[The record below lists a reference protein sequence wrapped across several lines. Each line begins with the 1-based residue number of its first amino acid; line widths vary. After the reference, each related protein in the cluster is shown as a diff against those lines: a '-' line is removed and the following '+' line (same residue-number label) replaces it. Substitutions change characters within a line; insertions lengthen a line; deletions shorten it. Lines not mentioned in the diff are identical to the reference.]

1 MNFNNLFLKICLLFC
16 CFSMLQ
22 GLYAQVGIGTNAP
35 EASAV
40 LDLSSTT
47 QGFLPPRMTF
57 TQMTAISTPTLGLMV
72 YCTDCEPQGLYY
84 YDGSYFLNSNRGS
97 ISGSL
102 DLFDGSTLVHNG
114 GNLSPT
120 ATYFESDGITTS
132 IDFSGWT
139 GAVPHNPISFS
150 STGHLGYTA
159 TLTSFNVSRVVGVLE
174 NGTTIPDSQLSAS
187 TTFGG
192 FSASDARLNRI
203 GQNWAAGTVNTSQW
217 FQVDLGQTE
226 TVIGVATQGRHNS
239 VQRIETYR
247 IQYSNDGSNFT
258 DYDGGALLT
267 GNTDTNTIVRNDF
280 NPTFTARYVRFLPQS
295 WNAHIS
301 ARFEVY
307 ILPPP
312 SSSNDGIATFQI
324 TGRPYSSSSLDPTF
338 NVSIGGQ
345 PLSFTRT
352 MQTLV
357 EQAAG
362 LESGA
367 IADSQLS
374 ASTEFSTNHAAIQ
387 GRLNSTAG
395 NNWAAM
401 TIDTSQYFQVDLG
414 QVETVSAV
422 ATQGGHN
429 AAQWITSYIIQYS
442 NDGINFT
449 NYNGG
454 AVLTANT
461 DQSTIVKNDFSPT
474 FNARYV
480 RFNPQTH
487 QGHITGRFE
496 VYILR

>member
-1 MNFNNLFLKICLLFC
+1 MF
-16 CFSMLQ
+16 Q

-84 YDGSYFLNSNRGS
+84 YDGSYFLNSNRGAV
-97 ISGSL
+97 SGSL

-159 TLTSFNVSRVVGVLE
+159 TLTGLNVSGVGVLE
-174 NGTTIPDSQLSAS
+174 DGTTIPDSQLSAS

-192 FSASDARLNRI
+192 FRASDARLNRT
-203 GQNWAAGTVNTSQW
+203 GLNWAAGTVNTSQW

-226 TVIGVATQGRHNS
+226 TVVGVATQGRHNTA
-239 VQRIETYR
+239 QRIETYR

-267 GNTDTNTIVRNDF
+267 GNTDANTIVRNDF

-295 WNAHIS
+295 WNSHLS

-324 TGRPYSSSSLDPTF
+324 TGRPDSSSSLDPTF

-362 LESGA
+362 LESGVIPDA
-367 IADSQLS
+367 QLS
-374 ASTEFSTNHAAIQ
+374 ASSFLTGFEVPR
-387 GRLNSTAG
+387 GRLNTTGNSWTHIESTDP
-395 NNWAAM
+395 NP
-401 TIDTSQYFQVDLG
+401 YYQVDLG
-414 QVETVSAV
+414 QVETISAV
-422 ATQGGHN
+422 ATQGRNSHP
-429 AAQWITSYIIQYS
+429 QWVTSYSIQYS
-442 NDGINFT
+442 NDGMNFT
-449 NYNGG
+449 DYNGG
-454 AVLTANT
+454 SAFTANT
-461 DQSTIVKNDFSPT
+461 DQNTVVKNDFSPT
-474 FNARYV
+474 ISARYI
-480 RFNPQTH
+480 RFIPLTFNDR
-487 QGHITGRFE
+487 ISARFE